1 VVEVFSVTIAGCAVT
16 KKLHLGLFGVRI
28 EPSTIA
34 AIVSLHKPSRA
45 QGMPAG
51 TDEWGSAMRESLDLG
66 MPDTA
71 PYKEWLGVV
80 GSIVVAALVGVILFS
95 GGILS

>member
-1 VVEVFSVTIAGCAVT
+1 
-16 KKLHLGLFGVRI
+16 
-28 EPSTIA
+28 
-34 AIVSLHKPSRA
+34 
-45 QGMPAG
+45 
-51 TDEWGSAMRESLDLG
+51 MRDLYDIG

-71 PYKEWLGVV
+71 PYKEWLGIV

>member
-1 VVEVFSVTIAGCAVT
+1 
-16 KKLHLGLFGVRI
+16 
-28 EPSTIA
+28 
-34 AIVSLHKPSRA
+34 VSLAAALWPKSYTPDFLEFGSNLPQLPPLSRCTKPSRA
-45 QGMPAG
+45 QQMPAG
-51 TDEWGSAMRESLDLG
+51 TGEWGSAMRESLDLG

-95 GGILS
+95 GGLLS

>member
-1 VVEVFSVTIAGCAVT
+1 MA
-16 KKLHLGLFGVRI
+16 KKLHPGLFGNRI
-28 EPSTIA
+28 EPSTII
-34 AIVSLHKPSRA
+34 AIVSSHKRSRA

-51 TDEWGSAMRESLDLG
+51 TGEWGSAMRESLDLG

>member
-1 VVEVFSVTIAGCAVT
+1 
-16 KKLHLGLFGVRI
+16 
-28 EPSTIA
+28 
-34 AIVSLHKPSRA
+34 
-45 QGMPAG
+45 
-51 TDEWGSAMRESLDLG
+51 MRDSYDMEI
-66 MPDTA
+66 PDTA

>member
-1 VVEVFSVTIAGCAVT
+1 MDIGSN
-16 KKLHLGLFGVRI
+16 
-28 EPSTIA
+28 PSTIV
-34 AIVSLHKPSRA
+34 AIVSPHKRSWAR
-45 QGMPAG
+45 QMPAG
-51 TDEWGSAMRESLDLG
+51 TGEWGSAMRESLDLG

-95 GGILS
+95 GGLLS

>member
-1 VVEVFSVTIAGCAVT
+1 VTE
-16 KKLHLGLFGVRI
+16 KRHLGLFGNRV
-28 EPSTIA
+28 EPSTIV
-34 AIVSLHKPSRA
+34 AIVPLHKPSRA

-51 TDEWGSAMRESLDLG
+51 TGEWGSAMRESLDLG

-80 GSIVVAALVGVILFS
+80 GSIVVAALVGIILFS
-95 GGILS
+95 GGLLS

>member
-1 VVEVFSVTIAGCAVT
+1 
-16 KKLHLGLFGVRI
+16 
-28 EPSTIA
+28 
-34 AIVSLHKPSRA
+34 
-45 QGMPAG
+45 
-51 TDEWGSAMRESLDLG
+51 MRDSYDTG